1 MGPSLVEL
9 PLLAAHGAQLARGLR
24 LDPLQ
29 DAVHVKAVSA
39 AAPHWPRVSSARTY
53 TCSEEKKKEAF
64 GGGGGGG
71 GGRGGRVGRGG
82 APGQTDRQTDRQ
94 PPTHTHPHTHTHTH
108 THPHTNN
115 LVRTERAVVAGDLAV
130 GAAAVKG
137 HAADTARLI
146 VGLPLPH
153 ADRVPPATA
162 KQSPRHMVLR

>member
-1 MGPSLVEL
+1 V
-9 PLLAAHGAQLARGLR
+9 
-24 LDPLQ
+24 
-29 DAVHVKAVSA
+29 VVVVVVVVVVS
-39 AAPHWPRVSSARTY
+39 
-53 TCSEEKKKEAF
+53 
-64 GGGGGGG
+64 GG
-71 GGRGGRVGRGG
+71 VGRR
-82 APGQTDRQTDRQ
+82 DRQTDRQ
-94 PPTHTHPHTHTHTH
+94 PPTHPHTTTHPHTHTP

-162 KQSPRHMVLR
+162 KQSPRHMVL